1 MHQPFLPATEAK
13 RLVTRQSKQ
22 EAARREL
29 SLVSQ
34 RLQGLSKRAIF
45 AMHRDDQVEAGK
57 LLKEGLK
64 LVSLGQK
71 QLVAVPVIAQD
82 GAWRA
87 SREEFLEARLLA
99 SYLQGT
105 SIAFLNQEDPEIAI
119 GALSDL
125 VGELVRQAVMEAV
138 KGNRESVEKMLSVG
152 QQVVAT
158 LLEMDLTGSLR
169 SKVDQAK
176 GHLRKL
182 EDIRYDLAM
191 RIRLSSNE

>member
-1 MHQPFLPATEAK
+1 MPQPFLPGAETK

-29 SLVSQ
+29 LQVAQ

-45 AMHRDDQVEAGK
+45 AMHRGDQVEADK

-71 QLVAVPVIAQD
+71 QSATVPVIAQD

-99 SYLQGT
+99 SYLQEM
-105 SIAFLNQEDPEIAI
+105 SIAFLNQEDPEIVI

-138 KGNRESVEKMLSVG
+138 KGNKEAVEKMLSVG

-176 GHLRKL
+176 SHLRRL

-191 RIRLSSNE
+191 RMAV

>member
-1 MHQPFLPATEAK
+1 M
-13 RLVTRQSKQ
+13 
-22 EAARREL
+22 
-29 SLVSQ
+29 
-34 RLQGLSKRAIF
+34 QGLSKRAIF
-45 AMHRDDQVEAGK
+45 AMHRADQAEAEK

-64 LVSLGQK
+64 LVSLGKK
-71 QLVAVPVIAQD
+71 QSATVTVIAQD

-99 SYLQGT
+99 SYLQET
-105 SIAFLNQEDPEIAI
+105 SIAFLNQEDPEVVI

-138 KGNRESVEKMLSVG
+138 KGNKQAVEKMLSVG

-176 GHLRKL
+176 SHLRRL

-191 RIRLSSNE
+191 RIGQVTNNK

>member
-1 MHQPFLPATEAK
+1 M
-13 RLVTRQSKQ
+13 
-22 EAARREL
+22 
-29 SLVSQ
+29 SLW
-34 RLQGLSKRAIF
+34 
-45 AMHRDDQVEAGK
+45 
-57 LLKEGLK
+57 
-64 LVSLGQK
+64 QK
-71 QLVAVPVIAQD
+71 QLSAVPVIAQD

-99 SYLQGT
+99 AYLQGT
-105 SIAFLNQEDPEIAI
+105 SIVFLNQEDPEIAI

-138 KGNRESVEKMLSVG
+138 KGNKAAVEKMLSVG

-158 LLEMDLTGSLR
+158 LLEMDLTGGLR

-176 GHLRKL
+176 SHLRRL

-191 RIRLSSNE
+191 RSVL

>member
-1 MHQPFLPATEAK
+1 
-13 RLVTRQSKQ
+13 
-22 EAARREL
+22 
-29 SLVSQ
+29 
-34 RLQGLSKRAIF
+34 
-45 AMHRDDQVEAGK
+45 MHREDQADGDK

-71 QLVAVPVIAQD
+71 QSVTVPVIAQD

-99 SYLQGT
+99 SYLQET
-105 SIAFLNQEDPEIAI
+105 SIAFLNQEDPEIVI

-138 KGNRESVEKMLSVG
+138 KGNKEAVEKMLSVG

-158 LLEMDLTGSLR
+158 LLEMDLTGSPR

-176 GHLRKL
+176 SHLRRL

-191 RIRLSSNE
+191 RMAL